1 VLITILVTD
10 HPVDRRVRAVLEKKE
25 RLLEALDLS
34 EGSNVRAEVAS
45 HKGRI
50 KMAGKVPDSEV
61 S

>member
-1 VLITILVTD
+1 VTD

-34 EGSNVRAEVAS
+34 EGSSVRAEVVS
-45 HKGRI
+45 RKVGM
-50 KMAGKVPDSEV
+50 KMVGKVPDSEDSEV

>member
-1 VLITILVTD
+1 
-10 HPVDRRVRAVLEKKE
+10 VRAVLEKKE